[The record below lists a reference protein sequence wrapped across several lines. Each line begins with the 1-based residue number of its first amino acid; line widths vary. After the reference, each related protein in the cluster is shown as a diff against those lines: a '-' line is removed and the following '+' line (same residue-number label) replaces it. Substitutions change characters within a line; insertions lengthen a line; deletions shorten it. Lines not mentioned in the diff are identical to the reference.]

1 MCFKPPLPKQA
12 LLQSISHCACCC
24 ACRILPKDAQLEMSA
39 TKAAGQLLVEEEPR
53 QAEAAAKKARKQ
65 KQKARKAAGV
75 PAAEADKS
83 PRSLRSRGSS
93 APAATSG
100 TSTNVSAGRS
110 FVPFAA
116 PEPDESLEM
125 ICVSASAPEPA
136 QSADVVS
143 DSSPRHAAH
152 ISQLAASTRRSK
164 DAPSWDRFAEKGLL
178 DFSSREGGVSGTLSK
193 RLRRPPQNKDVPV
206 PQSLVLGKSY
216 AREALLSSAHW
227 PIGPL

>member
-1 MCFKPPLPKQA
+1 
-12 LLQSISHCACCC
+12 
-24 ACRILPKDAQLEMSA
+24 MSA

-83 PRSLRSRGSS
+83 PRSLRSS

-125 ICVSASAPEPA
+125 MCVSASAPEPA

-152 ISQLAASTRRSK
+152 ISQLAASTRRLK
-164 DAPSWDRFAEKGLL
+164 DAPSWDRLAEKGLL

-193 RLRRPPQNKDVPV
+193 RLRRPLQTKDVPV
-206 PQSLVLGKSY
+206 PRSLVLGKSY